1 MEEILQ
7 SPVRDFM
14 TTKVY
19 SVSPDTNVK
28 EACQLFK
35 KYNCHHLP
43 VMDDDKNVVG
53 MFTSNDALNLF
64 TGEQSPLNVETEKVK
79 VKDLMNDCELYYLN
93 SNDSVK
99 NAIVLFKQFNVHSA
113 IILKDKKM
121 AGILTSN
128 DIIKLVEMEY
138 RLH

>member
-14 TTKVY
+14 TKKVY
-19 SVSPDTNVK
+19 SVSPDTNLK

-35 KYNCHHLP
+35 KHNCHHLP
-43 VMDDDKNVVG
+43 VMDDDENVVG

-64 TGEQSPLNVETEKVK
+64 TAEQGPLNVETEKVK
-79 VKDLMNDCELYYLN
+79 VRDLMNDSELYYLN

-99 NAIVLFKQFNVHSA
+99 NAIVLFKQFDVHSA